1 MTYRSRS
8 AVRLLRPCSSAILVG
23 AAVLALAACN
33 EMATLPVSAGT
44 GPHPTLPPPEQTL
57 IPTVHIAPAQ
67 GWPSGVAR
75 IAPTA
80 DAVRGADLA
89 IVLTDHDDVDL
100 GILAGVPTFDSRNVL
115 KCSDDVVVL

>member
-1 MTYRSRS
+1 MTYRPRS
-8 AVRLLRPCSSAILVG
+8 AARLLRPCSSAILVG

-67 GWPSGVAR
+67 GWPSGVAPV
-75 IAPTA
+75 AA
-80 DAVRGADLA
+80 
-89 IVLTDHDDVDL
+89 
-100 GILAGVPTFDSRNVL
+100 AGGH
-115 KCSDDVVVL
+115 KA